1 MFLERL
7 TSSNGKFH
15 PNPSLQF
22 PIKTTSHQLSGPN
35 QQTHSFKVRDMAMHF
50 NSNIF
55 LLAFFAITGILFPSD
70 NNMVVGQGCEAD
82 VENLVNNCGRFVQRD
97 KPRISPS
104 PQCCNA
110 VHKANIRCACSHVT
124 NETVKLIDMDK
135 VVFVA
140 MSCGRP
146 LTPGSC
152 GGKKLFICEAF
163 SGNELVD

>member
-1 MFLERL
+1 
-7 TSSNGKFH
+7 
-15 PNPSLQF
+15 
-22 PIKTTSHQLSGPN
+22 
-35 QQTHSFKVRDMAMHF
+35 MAMHF

-82 VENLVNNCGRFVQRD
+82 VVNLVNNCGRLVQRNM
-97 KPRISPS
+97 PMIAPS

-124 NETVKLIDMDK
+124 NETVKQLDMDK

-140 MSCGRP
+140 KFCGRP

-152 GGKKLFICEAF
+152 GAY
-163 SGNELVD
+163 LVPPAAYLG